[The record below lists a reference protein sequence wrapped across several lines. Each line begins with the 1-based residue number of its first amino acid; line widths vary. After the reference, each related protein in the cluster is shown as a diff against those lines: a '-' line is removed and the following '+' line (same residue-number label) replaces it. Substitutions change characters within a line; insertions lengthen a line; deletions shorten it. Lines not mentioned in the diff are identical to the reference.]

1 MVRWEVKQTTP
12 FLRTREFLWQEGHTA
27 FAEKVGPEEGGRWVG
42 LLGFL
47 GIETKVWGRFF
58 WEVLFCCFFVFSKQV
73 TNWSDRMRVAGNWKM
88 EDSFGNFKYS
98 VILGGERFGA
108 AKSQDS

>member
-1 MVRWEVKQTTP
+1 MVWS
-12 FLRTREFLWQEGHTA
+12 F
-27 FAEKVGPEEGGRWVG
+27 GGQLASKRNFG
-42 LLGFL
+42 GDFL
-47 GIETKVWGRFF
+47 GGA
-58 WEVLFCCFFVFSKQV
+58 VLLFFVFSKQV